1 VSYRKNGDW
10 QSVFSRVLTLAF
22 QSCPGR
28 RPGAREPRL
37 VESERSAD
45 ALRLEDGMVR
55 DVTSRIEEL
64 VQFAHRLADASGE
77 VIRPWFRSSLD
88 VTDKGT
94 GRAGFDPVT
103 EADREGEAVLR
114 RLIKEVYPGHGIL
127 GEEHGREEGTEPFTW
142 VLDPIDG
149 TRAFICGMPQWG
161 TLIALN
167 DGSRPILGVL
177 DQPVTRERWIGWSGH
192 AELVTP
198 SKTTKIK
205 TRPCADLG
213 DAVVTTTHPTA
224 YFTKEEADAFQV
236 IGQRAKMTR
245 YGGDCYAYALLAMG
259 FIDLVIEAS
268 LKPWDIQALIPIIE
282 GAGGIFTSWDGG
294 DAQNG
299 GRVIAA
305 GDARVHAQALEIL
318 RNVPQ

>member
-1 VSYRKNGDW
+1 MMPS
-10 QSVFSRVLTLAF
+10 
-22 QSCPGR
+22 
-28 RPGAREPRL
+28 
-37 VESERSAD
+37 
-45 ALRLEDGMVR
+45 
-55 DVTSRIEEL
+55 IEEL
-64 VQFAHRLADASGE
+64 ARFANRLADASGE
-77 VIRPWFRSSLD
+77 VIRPWFRVALD

-103 EADREGEAVLR
+103 EADREGETVLR
-114 RLIKEVYPGHGIL
+114 RLIAETYPAHGIL
-127 GEEHGREEGTEPFTW
+127 GEEHGHEAGADPLTW

-167 DGSRPILGVL
+167 DGKKPILGVL
-177 DQPVTRERWIGWSGH
+177 DQPVTRERWIGWTGH

-198 SKTTKIK
+198 SKTTTIK
-205 TRPCADLG
+205 TRPCADLR

-224 YFTKEEADAFQV
+224 YFTREEADAFQE
-236 IGQRAKMTR
+236 IGGRAKMTR

-268 LKPWDIQALIPIIE
+268 LKPWDVQALIPIIE
-282 GAGGIFTSWDGG
+282 GAGGLVTSWDGG

-305 GDARVHAQALEIL
+305 GDARVHAQALEVL
-318 RNVPQ
+318 RKVP